1 MPRTTMT
8 RGVPTERGRKLK
20 ERLLSSPYEID
31 IERARFYTRV
41 WKEMEDAPPCMR
53 AARALEETLRN
64 MTIRIEDDELLVGVK
79 TAKRL
84 AGVIPVERGEFNTVI
99 AHELDRLTTRK
110 RHRFHITDEERRE
123 LMEEILPYWKGRT
136 ARERKIRIWKDEGIY
151 ESQSLS
157 PAAMRRIVKGMG
169 WKNLAKLA
177 KLTMGGSV
185 KSATKLRSMGREL
198 SGLRPN
204 LALTVFDVQGHLVPG
219 HKRVLELG
227 FEGIA
232 EKARERMERLDPSDP
247 EYEHSRDFL
256 EAVQVVAGAVCE
268 YSLRYACLA
277 ESMAQQEEGER
288 RAELLEIAARC
299 RRVPARPPGD
309 FMEAMQCIWMTQVAM
324 CISYGMAE
332 ILSLGR
338 IDQYLYP
345 YYRADVEAG
354 LITRDEALE
363 AVEDLY
369 VKLATFLIMLVEIGK
384 DTASEMG
391 VGSNTITIGGL
402 DREGNDATNEL
413 SYLFLEAHENLKA
426 LANNLCIRIS
436 PRTPR
441 DFLLRACE
449 SYNFTSGQAFF
460 NDGLIADELARD
472 GFSLEDA
479 RDYSIVGC
487 VEPTSTGNAFACTA
501 GNDISLVGVLEMALS
516 EGRAVITGTR
526 VGAPTPDPAG
536 FRDLGD
542 VKRAFEEQLA
552 CNVEKLVRAVEAKDR
567 AHAES
572 FPSPLVSAT
581 LEGCLENAV
590 DMTRGGAKY
599 NYGSITGRG
608 LGTVANSLAALG
620 WAVFEKNMLSMQEMT
635 GHLRDNFAGA
645 EPLRR
650 ELQSKAPK
658 YGTDDP
664 AVDELASWVTEVF
677 CREVRK
683 HPCGRGGFYRPGIFS
698 YGVHVADGMSLG
710 ATPDGRKAGE
720 PVSNGISPVNA
731 TETGGPTAVLQSAA
745 SAGSA
750 MLSDGTALNI
760 KLSPSLLDTE
770 EKAEKLAG
778 MIEAYFAMGGRHVQF
793 NVVDSATLRDA
804 QAHPEKYPDL
814 VVRVSGYC
822 AFFTDLG
829 RSIQDDI
836 IARTE
841 FTSL

>member
-1 MPRTTMT
+1 MT
-8 RGVPTERGRKLK
+8 RGVPTARGRRLK
-20 ERLLSSPYEID
+20 ERLLASPYEVD
-31 IERARFYTRV
+31 IERARYYTQA
-41 WKEMEDAPPCMR
+41 WKETEDAPPCLR
-53 AARALEETLRN
+53 AARALEETLRR

-99 AHELDRLTTRK
+99 EQELDRLVSRD
-110 RHRFHITDEERRE
+110 RHRFHVTEEERRE
-123 LMEEILPYWKGRT
+123 LTEDILPYWRGKT
-136 ARERKIRIWKDEGIY
+136 ARARKIQLWKDAGIY
-151 ESQSLS
+151 EPQTMSLT
-157 PAAMRRIVKGMG
+157 ALRGAVKGMG
-169 WKNLAKLA
+169 WKNLARLGKLTVGGSLRNAAKLA
-177 KLTMGGSV
+177 
-185 KSATKLRSMGREL
+185 SMGREL
-198 SGLRPN
+198 AGLRPN

-219 HKRVLELG
+219 HRRVLELG
-227 FEGIA
+227 FEGIGRWA
-232 EKARERMERLDPSDP
+232 GERLEELDPADPS
-247 EYEHSRDFL
+247 YEESRDFL
-256 EAVQVVAGAVCE
+256 QAVQVVAGAVGD
-268 YSLRYACLA
+268 YSLRYARLA
-277 ESMAQQEEGER
+277 ERMAEEAEGER
-288 RAELLEIAARC
+288 RVELLEIAERC
-299 RRVPARPPGD
+299 RRVPARPPRT
-309 FMEAMQCIWMTQVAM
+309 FMEALQCVWMTQVAM

-338 IDQYLYP
+338 VDQYLFP
-345 YYRADVEAG
+345 FYRADLEAG
-354 LITRDEALE
+354 RINRERALE
-363 AVEDLY
+363 AVEEFY

-391 VGSNTITIGGL
+391 VGSNTLTVGGL
-402 DREGNDATNEL
+402 DRAGNDATNEV

-449 SYNFTSGQAFF
+449 SYRYTSGQAFF
-460 NDGLIADELARD
+460 NDALVVEELVADGYA
-472 GFSLEDA
+472 LEDA

-487 VEPTSTGNAFACTA
+487 VEPTSTGNTFGCTA
-501 GNDISLVGVLEMALS
+501 GNDISLVGVLEMALN

-536 FRDLGD
+536 FRDFAD
-542 VKRAFEEQLA
+542 VQRAFAEQLA
-552 CNVEKLVRAVEAKDR
+552 HNVDKLVRAVEAKDR

-581 LEGCLENAV
+581 LEGCLEKAT
-590 DMTRGGAKY
+590 DMTRGGARY
-599 NYGSITGRG
+599 NFGSITGRG
-608 LGTVANSLAALG
+608 LGTVANSLAALR
-620 WAVFEKNMLSMQEMT
+620 WAVFERRMLSMQEMV
-635 GHLRDNFAGA
+635 GHLRDNFKGA
-645 EPLRR
+645 EALRQ
-650 ELQSKAPK
+650 ELLRKAPK

-664 AVDELASWVTEVF
+664 GADELARWVTEVF

-731 TETGGPTAVLQSAA
+731 TETAGPTAVLRSAA
-745 SAGSA
+745 SAGGA
-750 MLSDGTALNI
+750 LLSDGTALNI
-760 KLSPSLLDTE
+760 RLSPSLLGTHE
-770 EKAEKLAG
+770 QAEKLAS
-778 MIEAYFAMGGRHVQF
+778 MIEAYFALGGRHVQF
-793 NVVDSATLRDA
+793 NVVDTRTLKDA
-804 QAHPEKYPDL
+804 QAHPEDYPDL

-822 AFFTDLG
+822 AYFTDLG

-841 FTSL
+841 FSSL